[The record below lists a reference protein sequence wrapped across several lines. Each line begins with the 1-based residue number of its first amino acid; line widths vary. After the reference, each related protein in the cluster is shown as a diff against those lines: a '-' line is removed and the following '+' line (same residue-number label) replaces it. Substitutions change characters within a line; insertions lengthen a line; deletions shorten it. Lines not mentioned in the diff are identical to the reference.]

1 MNLAE
6 PAMLEAAA
14 SVFLLLVAW
23 RIVKYLFLL
32 ALVII
37 GGAIWFISVIVGD
50 IRERRQARR

>member
-1 MNLAE
+1 
-6 PAMLEAAA
+6 MLEAAA